1 MENAKRTGITVKKR
15 GFPYWPDFT
24 VAKESAEWNI
34 PELVMEHVGVVI
46 GFSIQILTA
55 TQTREQLSSRGFLRM
70 FLGLVTV

>member
-15 GFPYWPDFT
+15 GFSYWPNFT
-24 VAKESAEWNI
+24 VAKKSAKWNI
-34 PELVMEHVGVVI
+34 PELVTEHVRVVI

-55 TQTREQLSSRGFLRM
+55 TQTREQQSSRGFLRI